1 MDLRVYPRYRIYQT
15 KRVKSECLRTDTGNI
30 IDIIFSQG
38 GIKQPIQAPPWW
50 EEMPMR
56 LCNTDPQINCF
67 TFSHLYVVV
76 QLVWIVAFLVSTK
89 FEHFR
94 CQPPGKIS
102 YCCFGA
108 PVLCTG
114 ALFCTLFLIR
124 KRLRPYRC
132 RSPPSGF
139 DFCHQL
145 KHRNWRKLLWRKSI
159 FGIITRIIHR
169 TWSFPTIRGIAWF
182 DLGLCRYFSGS
193 NRRESSLCLYQ

>member
-1 MDLRVYPRYRIYQT
+1 
-15 KRVKSECLRTDTGNI
+15 
-30 IDIIFSQG
+30 
-38 GIKQPIQAPPWW
+38 
-50 EEMPMR
+50 MR
-56 LCNTDPQINCF
+56 LCNTDSQINCF

-76 QLVWIVAFLVSTK
+76 QLVWIAAFLVSTK

-124 KRLRPYRC
+124 NRLRPYRC
-132 RSPPSGF
+132 RSPPSDF

-169 TWSFPTIRGIAWF
+169 TWSLRCRMKLLCCFGNGSAYFRRSKIYRYLCNWQEKGKRDWQPTYTVKGWKWVVQNPEPS
-182 DLGLCRYFSGS
+182 SGYCKCGS
-193 NRRESSLCLYQ
+193 IWESQCFN

>member
-1 MDLRVYPRYRIYQT
+1 
-15 KRVKSECLRTDTGNI
+15 
-30 IDIIFSQG
+30 
-38 GIKQPIQAPPWW
+38 
-50 EEMPMR
+50 MR
-56 LCNTDPQINCF
+56 LCNTDLQINCF

-76 QLVWIVAFLVSTK
+76 QLVWIAAFLVSTK

-132 RSPPSGF
+132 RSPPSDF

-169 TWSFPTIRGIAWF
+169 TWSLRCRMK
-182 DLGLCRYFSGS
+182 LLCCFGNICCWKKPIGFVHTAIKHFTWPWTPWWTRWRDWASPLRKRVRPASQAG
-193 NRRESSLCLYQ
+193 R

>member
-1 MDLRVYPRYRIYQT
+1 
-15 KRVKSECLRTDTGNI
+15 
-30 IDIIFSQG
+30 
-38 GIKQPIQAPPWW
+38 
-50 EEMPMR
+50 MR
-56 LCNTDPQINCF
+56 LCNTDLQINCF

-76 QLVWIVAFLVSTK
+76 QLVWIAAFLVSTK

-132 RSPPSGF
+132 RSPPSDF

-145 KHRNWRKLLWRKSI
+145 KHRNWRKLL
-159 FGIITRIIHR
+159 
-169 TWSFPTIRGIAWF
+169 
-182 DLGLCRYFSGS
+182 
-193 NRRESSLCLYQ
+193 